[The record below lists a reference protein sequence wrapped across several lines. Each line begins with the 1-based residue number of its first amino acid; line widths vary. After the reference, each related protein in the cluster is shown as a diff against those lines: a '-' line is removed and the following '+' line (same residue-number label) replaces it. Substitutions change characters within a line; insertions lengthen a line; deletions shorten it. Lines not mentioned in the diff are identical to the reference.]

1 MIYDPISVDSIGF
14 ALLASSLI
22 LCAWGERTR
31 KYFLPALGLVS
42 AFMAL
47 TWLKPADLL
56 ALAAFL
62 VPPYLLIRSRWGAD
76 PDEGQSAVVVLL
88 VWQVGLFI
96 LLRGY
101 GPADIECWISHPV
114 SVIGLSYIL
123 FRQIHMIVDA
133 PDSGDLPLTPLHYWG
148 YLAAFWTF
156 LAGPIQRY
164 EDFCD
169 GLNEIG
175 RPDTAEQ
182 LAAGHRIANGLILGF
197 LIAPLFLPTQ
207 NLALLREEGANWL
220 DFLIV
225 FYSFP
230 IYLYLN
236 FTGYTDVMIGI
247 SRLCGMTTMPENFN
261 RPFLGRNIQDF
272 WARWHISLSTWIGHY
287 VFNPLNATIMRR
299 VDPAWHKLAMA
310 GALYV
315 TFFVVGMW
323 HGTTLNFFIF
333 GLAHATGVLVNVAY
347 GAMMTRWLGR
357 DRRKVVLAH
366 PVMRWASIFLCIN
379 YICITMFVV
388 NYDLTDLYQTMRLF
402 FGI

>member
-1 MIYDPISVDSIGF
+1 VIYDPVSVDSIGF
-14 ALLASSLI
+14 ALLASGVI
-22 LCAWGERTR
+22 LCAWGKRSR
-31 KYFLPALGLVS
+31 RYFLPVLAIAS

-47 TWLKPADLL
+47 TWLEPADLL

-62 VPPYLLIRSRWGAD
+62 VPPYLLTKARWGAD
-76 PDEGQSAVVVLL
+76 PDSGQGALIALL

-101 GPADIECWISHPV
+101 GPADIEHWINHPV
-114 SVIGLSYIL
+114 AVIGLSYML
-123 FRQIHMIVDA
+123 FRQIHMLIDA
-133 PDSGDLPLTPLHYWG
+133 PDLGDLPLTPLHYWG

-169 GLNEIG
+169 GLEEIG
-175 RPDTAEQ
+175 RPDIDAQ
-182 LAAGHRIANGLILGF
+182 LEAGHRIANGLILGF

-207 NLALLREEGANWL
+207 NLALLREEGADWL
-220 DFLIV
+220 DFVIV

-236 FTGYTDVMIGI
+236 FTGYTDVMIGV
-247 SRLCGMTTMPENFN
+247 SRLTGMTTMPENFN
-261 RPFLGRNIQDF
+261 RPFLARNIQDF

-299 VDPAWHKLAMA
+299 VDPSWHKLAMA

-323 HGTTLNFFIF
+323 HGTTLNFFYF

-347 GAMMTRWLGR
+347 GAAMTRWLGR
-357 DRRKVVLAH
+357 EKRKAVLAH
-366 PVMRWASIFLCIN
+366 PVMHWGSVFLCIN
-379 YICITMFVV
+379 YICATMFVV
-388 NYDLTDLYQTMRLF
+388 NYDLTELAQTMKVFL
-402 FGI
+402 GY